1 MQTRTRSRLPALL
14 LALAPALALGAPL
27 GAAVAEPAVMRVVV
41 VEAMDAKEFR
51 HELDKLLALERTV
64 VPEASIR
71 VWRARFAGA
80 DTGTLIVAAEVP
92 SLAALAK
99 IDEFGKQNGEFA
111 ATMRRL
117 TAMTRVISDSLYE
130 EITH

>member
-1 MQTRTRSRLPALL
+1 MQTTTRGAFRALL
-14 LALAPALALGAPL
+14 LAFALGAPL
-27 GAAVAEPAVMRVVV
+27 GLARAEPPVMRVVI

-64 VPEASIR
+64 VPEATIR

-99 IDEFGKQNGEFA
+99 LDEFGKQNGEFT

-117 TAMTRVISDSLYE
+117 TAMSRVISDSLYE
-130 EITH
+130 EVAH